1 MNKFELGVFAVLG
14 LSVSAGL
21 YDIFTSP
28 WKEVQSDGENDVYN
42 KGIQKVS
49 EERRSRFQ

>member
-28 WKEVQSDGENDVYN
+28 WKEVQSDGENDVHN
-42 KGIQKVS
+42 KSIQKLP
-49 EERRSRFQ
+49 EETRSRFQ

>member
-1 MNKFELGVFAVLG
+1 MSKFELGVFAILG

-28 WKEVQSDGENDVYN
+28 WKEVQKDEKNVVQNSD
-42 KGIQKVS
+42 IQKLP
-49 EERRSRFQ
+49 EEKTYYH